1 MNTTATKNILATV
14 EFPINTSLE
23 NLAAKLGMV
32 FDGLS
37 FEKESTGRFDEVPA
51 FVAQQSSM
59 TFVLF
64 GIPEGESGDAYVLE
78 LSAETLLSIQEFR
91 KNIPKFVSSFLIDKQ
106 INSRGYL
113 DYSEEL
119 VNALRSVGMADC
131 KVIS

>member
-1 MNTTATKNILATV
+1 MNTSAKKNVLATV

-23 NLAAKLGMV
+23 SLAAKLGTV

-37 FEKESTGRFDEVPA
+37 FEKERTGRFDEVPA
-51 FVAQQSSM
+51 FVAQHSGM

-64 GIPEGESGDAYVLE
+64 GIPEEESGDAYVLE
-78 LSAETLLSIQEFR
+78 LSAETLLPIQEFR
-91 KNIPKFVSSFLIDKQ
+91 KDVPEIVRSFLVDKQ

-113 DYSEEL
+113 DYSGEL